1 MELEPMIELKSK
13 IETLAK
19 KSTEATNPADAM
31 HLTQAALN
39 LAQAFATLKSVK
51 E

>member
-13 IETLAK
+13 IEILAK
-19 KSTEATNPADAM
+19 KSTEATSPADAM
-31 HLTQAALN
+31 HLSQAALN
-39 LAQAFATLKSVK
+39 LAQACATLKSVK